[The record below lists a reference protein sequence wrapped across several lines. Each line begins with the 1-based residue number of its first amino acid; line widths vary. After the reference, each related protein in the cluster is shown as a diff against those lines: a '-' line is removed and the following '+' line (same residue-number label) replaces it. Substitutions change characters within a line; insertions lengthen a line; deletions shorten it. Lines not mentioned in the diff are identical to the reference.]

1 MPSPSRVRNRPSVLT
16 ANPAQCLT
24 SGALSASPFPS
35 VEPGAVTLR
44 VSTAPLLWLLG
55 FQFDLRLTMRFI
67 FAFGV
72 GTRAFF
78 VFWCKTQFV

>member
-1 MPSPSRVRNRPSVLT
+1 M
-16 ANPAQCLT
+16 
-24 SGALSASPFPS
+24 
-35 VEPGAVTLR
+35 TLR

-55 FQFDLRLTMRFI
+55 FQLDLRLTMRFI

-72 GTRAFF
+72 GTCAFF